1 MARRRGPALYELVRV
16 RQRGGPFAEG
26 QPSYASN
33 ADDEETED
41 RQGRWWTG
49 GRTIRLPVGYI
60 FVAIGLGVALLFGG
74 YFLGYTVRD
83 RQIRADRS
91 ETARDDLAGITDPT
105 LEGVPESP
113 GLIEDLGEPGDGG
126 GGGRASA
133 VGEAGPRENPLIID
147 DWMADPRESGMNY
160 FIVATQP
167 PEEGNRIASFLA
179 DRGLEVARLPVDN
192 RGLAIVVVL
201 EPFAPGEVGSARAR
215 QLEARIK
222 RLGREYKRDNGG
234 GTDFESAYM
243 KKYR

>member
-26 QPSYASN
+26 QPAYASN
-33 ADDEETED
+33 ADEETED
-41 RQGRWWTG
+41 RPGRWWTG

-60 FVAIGLGVALLFGG
+60 LVAIGLAVSLFFGG
-74 YFLGYTVRD
+74 YLLGYAVRD
-83 RQIRADRS
+83 REIRADRS
-91 ETARDDLAGITDPT
+91 ESARDDLAGITDPT

-113 GLIEDLGEPGDGG
+113 GLIDDLSGASDTA
-126 GGGRASA
+126 GGGRDSA
-133 VGEAGPRENPLIID
+133 RAGAGPRENPLFVD

-179 DRGLEVARLPVDN
+179 DSGLEVARLPVDN

-215 QLEARIK
+215 RLEARIK
-222 RLGREYKRDNGG
+222 RLGREDNRDFGG
-234 GTDFESAYM
+234 ATDFESAYM